1 MMSYAY
7 DTIADIIRLGEENN
21 ISFGDVVLRYEL
33 ENYDR
38 SEDAVVREIEN
49 RLDIFESSI
58 QDGIAYAE
66 KTASGM
72 SGGQAAQLNGQTP
85 RFMSDIAYKAMTYA
99 IAVNEA
105 NAKMFRIVAC
115 PTAGSCGVMPGAV
128 KAVAD
133 HYQLDRATVV
143 KGFLAASGIGNVVAN
158 RACVAGA
165 VGGCQAEIGTAACMA
180 AGAIVEMMGGSPRQ
194 VGHAIALCMKNLLGL
209 ACDPVGGLVEVPCIK
224 RNVAG
229 AVNAL
234 TSAQLAMAGITSAI
248 PVDEVIDAMRRIG
261 NEMPSAIKET
271 SLGGLATSPTAVRL
285 TEK

>member
-1 MMSYAY
+1 MSYAY
-7 DTIADIIRLGEENN
+7 DTIADIIRLAEENN

-38 SEDAVVREIEN
+38 NEEAVIREIEH
-49 RLDIFESSI
+49 RLDIFEMSI
-58 QDGIAYAE
+58 QDGIAYTD

-72 SGGQAAQLNGQTP
+72 SGGQAAQLDGQSP
-85 RFMSDIAYKAMTYA
+85 RFMSEIAYKAMTYA

-133 HYQLDRATVV
+133 HYKLDRATVV

-165 VGGCQAEIGTAACMA
+165 VGGCQAEM
-180 AGAIVEMMGGSPRQ
+180 
-194 VGHAIALCMKNLLGL
+194 
-209 ACDPVGGLVEVPCIK
+209 
-224 RNVAG
+224 
-229 AVNAL
+229 
-234 TSAQLAMAGITSAI
+234 AQLH
-248 PVDEVIDAMRRIG
+248 VW
-261 NEMPSAIKET
+261 
-271 SLGGLATSPTAVRL
+271 LQGLL
-285 TEK
+285 

>member
-1 MMSYAY
+1 MSYAY
-7 DTIADIIRLGEENN
+7 DTIADIIRLAEENN
-21 ISFGDVVLRYEL
+21 ISFGEVVLRYEL

-38 SEDAVVREIEN
+38 SEEAVIREIEH
-49 RLDIFESSI
+49 RLDIFEGSI
-58 QDGIAYAE
+58 QDGIDYAE

-72 SGGQAAQLNGQTP
+72 SGGQAAQLNGQAP

-133 HYQLDRATVV
+133 HYKLDRATMV

-165 VGGCQAEIGTAACMA
+165 VWRLPSRNWYSRLYGCRCHCRNDGWYASSSRTCYRIVHEKLIG
-180 AGAIVEMMGGSPRQ
+180 
-194 VGHAIALCMKNLLGL
+194 
-209 ACDPVGGLVEVPCIK
+209 PC
-224 RNVAG
+224 
-229 AVNAL
+229 L
-234 TSAQLAMAGITSAI
+234 
-248 PVDEVIDAMRRIG
+248 
-261 NEMPSAIKET
+261 
-271 SLGGLATSPTAVRL
+271 
-285 TEK
+285 